1 MSERVG
7 IIRSIVLP
15 RLLGVALLVAIP
27 FTPSFWVAAVLYVF
41 RSIVN
46 RGSMGARQAFSMG
59 LVRDQRRGL
68 ASSLNAVSWS
78 VPAAIGP
85 ALGGWLIGLGS
96 LEWPFLMASALQLAY
111 VILFPAMMG
120 QYDASRRPKPS
131 HP

>member
-1 MSERVG
+1 MSEKVG
-7 IIRSIVLP
+7 LIRSIVVP
-15 RLLGVALLVAIP
+15 RLLGVGLLVAIP
-27 FTPSFWVAAVLYVF
+27 FMPSFWIAAVLYVF

-46 RGSMGARQAFSMG
+46 RGSVGARQAFSMG

-85 ALGGWLIGLGS
+85 AFGGWLIGVGS
-96 LEWPFLMASALQLAY
+96 LEWPFLIASALQLAY
-111 VILFPAMMG
+111 VILFPTMMG
-120 QYDASRRPKPS
+120 QYDVSRPKPS